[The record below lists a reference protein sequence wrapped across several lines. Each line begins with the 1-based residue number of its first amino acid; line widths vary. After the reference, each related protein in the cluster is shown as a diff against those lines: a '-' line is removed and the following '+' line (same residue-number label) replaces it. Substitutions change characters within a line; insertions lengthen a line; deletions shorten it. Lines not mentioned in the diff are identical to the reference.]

1 MLAESFSRY
10 IKEFR
15 KPCGRKRI
23 EMIARHNKKLQYSQI
38 QPENHSNNPLRN
50 INKVLKE
57 TGNAFSNLPNLKQ
70 LNSRVSIF
78 EKQEELK
85 EYKEQLEK
93 LNEKANTMFEHMKR
107 INKLVS
113 KKVMEIESAVTK
125 SETIFVDE
133 INKLIKNKQEL
144 NKIDKKTYI
153 KKYRGHRESLL
164 PGSRPVNLI

>member
-1 MLAESFSRY
+1 M
-10 IKEFR
+10 
-15 KPCGRKRI
+15 
-23 EMIARHNKKLQYSQI
+23 
-38 QPENHSNNPLRN
+38 
-50 INKVLKE
+50 
-57 TGNAFSNLPNLKQ
+57 KQ

-144 NKIDKKTYI
+144 TKIDKKSYI
-153 KKYRGHRESLL
+153 KKYKGHHDALL
-164 PGSRPVNLI
+164 PGSQPVNFFKEEK

>member
-1 MLAESFSRY
+1 ML
-10 IKEFR
+10 KD
-15 KPCGRKRI
+15 
-23 EMIARHNKKLQYSQI
+23 
-38 QPENHSNNPLRN
+38 
-50 INKVLKE
+50 
-57 TGNAFSNLPNLKQ
+57 TGSAFSNLPNLKQ

-133 INKLIKNKQEL
+133 INKLIKSKQEL
-144 NKIDKKTYI
+144 SKIDKKSYI
-153 KKYRGHRESLL
+153 KKYKGHHEALL
-164 PGSRPVNLI
+164 PGSHAINYMKEEKWINPSSSFRRAPNS

>member
-1 MLAESFSRY
+1 
-10 IKEFR
+10 
-15 KPCGRKRI
+15 
-23 EMIARHNKKLQYSQI
+23 
-38 QPENHSNNPLRN
+38 
-50 INKVLKE
+50 LKE
-57 TGNAFSNLPNLKQ
+57 TGSSFSNLPNLKQ

-113 KKVMEIESAVTK
+113 KKVLEIESAVTK

-144 NKIDKKTYI
+144 TKMDKKSYI
-153 KKYRGHRESLL
+153 KKSKGNHEALL
-164 PGSRPVNLI
+164 PGPHAIDRLKEKK

>member
-1 MLAESFSRY
+1 M
-10 IKEFR
+10 KD
-15 KPCGRKRI
+15 
-23 EMIARHNKKLQYSQI
+23 
-38 QPENHSNNPLRN
+38 
-50 INKVLKE
+50 
-57 TGNAFSNLPNLKQ
+57 TGSAFSNLPNLKQ

-133 INKLIKNKQEL
+133 INKLIKNK
-144 NKIDKKTYI
+144 
-153 KKYRGHRESLL
+153 
-164 PGSRPVNLI
+164 